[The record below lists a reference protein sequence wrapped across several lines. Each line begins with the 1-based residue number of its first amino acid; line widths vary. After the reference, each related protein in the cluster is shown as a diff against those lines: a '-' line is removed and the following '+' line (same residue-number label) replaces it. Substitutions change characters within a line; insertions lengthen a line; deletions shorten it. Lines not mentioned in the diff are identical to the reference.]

1 MLQEVMTVPELAAY
15 LRVHD
20 STIYR
25 LLKRNAL
32 PGFRV
37 GSDWRF
43 LKSSIDGWLV
53 DQSSRQGIGG

>member
-25 LLKRNAL
+25 MLKRGLL

-43 LKSSIDGWLV
+43 LKSNIEQWQVGQLAD
-53 DQSSRQGIGG
+53 RA